1 MRIEVV
7 GRNLEVTPAIREHAE
22 TKAEKL
28 TKFYDGIQL
37 ITVRVSRES
46 HHHHG
51 EFGVEVVVDVQK
63 HDDFVSNAKDED
75 LYAAIDAATQKSSR
89 QLAEFKEQLKN
100 GKR

>member
-1 MRIEVV
+1 MRTEVV

-22 TKAEKL
+22 TKAQKL
-28 TKFYDGIQL
+28 TKYYDGIQL
-37 ITVRVSRES
+37 ITIRLSRED

-51 EFGVEVVVDVQK
+51 EFGVELVVDVQK
-63 HDDFVSNAKDED
+63 HDDFISSAKDED
-75 LYAAIDAATQKSSR
+75 LYAAIDAAVQKSSR